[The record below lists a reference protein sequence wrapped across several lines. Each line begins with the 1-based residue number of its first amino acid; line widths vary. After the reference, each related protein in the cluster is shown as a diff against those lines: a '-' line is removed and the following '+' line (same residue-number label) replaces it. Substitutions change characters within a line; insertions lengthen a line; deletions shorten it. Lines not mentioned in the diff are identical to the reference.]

1 MSKHLTSKENI
12 ALDLIFHYVG
22 ESRINRTSEEYAAI
36 AAKLPPLKVLH
47 GYINDVLASCAEAD
61 YTPFEISYFKA
72 GDDHIWYE
80 PFPKSLSMETVR
92 NAEVKSGMRALRPK
106 PSRRAKR

>member
-22 ESRINRTSEEYAAI
+22 ESRFNRTPEEYAAI

-47 GYINDVLASCAEAD
+47 DYINDFLGKCADSGYA
-61 YTPFEISYFKA
+61 PFEISYFRA

-80 PFPKSLSMETVR
+80 PFPRSLSMETVR